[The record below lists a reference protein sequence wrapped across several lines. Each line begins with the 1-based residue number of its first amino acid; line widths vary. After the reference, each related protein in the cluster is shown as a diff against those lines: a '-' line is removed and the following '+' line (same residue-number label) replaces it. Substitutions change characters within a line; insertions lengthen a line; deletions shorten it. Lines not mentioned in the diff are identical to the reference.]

1 MFVPA
6 FFVIVQRFDEWRAA
20 RNQKAGRRLNRRGN
34 GIMELGLAG
43 KVALVT
49 GSSRGIGRGIAV
61 ALAQEGCDLV
71 LTGTDEAALKD
82 AASAVTAHGRKA
94 RTVAIDLRK
103 DAAPAALT
111 DAVKSAFG
119 RLDILVNNAGTTKR
133 GDFMTLTDADWAEG
147 YALKFFAHVRLS
159 RAAWPLL
166 KASGGSLV
174 SIGGTSGRVPTAG
187 FTIGSSVNA
196 AVAAFSKALADLG
209 KTDGVQVNC
218 IHPSYVDTERF
229 ARRVKADM
237 ERTGKSEA
245 EVREW
250 HRADIGTIRL
260 GTTDDV
266 GNLVAFIVSPRGRW
280 LHGATVDLD
289 GGEVKAF

>member
-1 MFVPA
+1 
-6 FFVIVQRFDEWRAA
+6 
-20 RNQKAGRRLNRRGN
+20 
-34 GIMELGLAG
+34 MELGLAG

-71 LTGTDEAALKD
+71 LTGTDEKALKD
-82 AASAVTAHGRKA
+82 AAAAVAAHGGDVK
-94 RTVAIDLRK
+94 TVALDLRK
-103 DAAPAALT
+103 EDAPGALIEAA
-111 DAVKSAFG
+111 KSTYG
-119 RLDILVNNAGTTKR
+119 RLDILVNNAGTAKR
-133 GDFMTLTDADWAEG
+133 GDFLTLTDADWADG
-147 YALKFFAHVRLS
+147 YALKFFAHVRLG

-166 KASGGSLV
+166 KESGGSLV
-174 SIGGTSGRVPTAG
+174 AIGGTSGRVPTAG

-266 GNLVAFIVSPRGRW
+266 ANLAAFIVSPRGRW

>member
-1 MFVPA
+1 
-6 FFVIVQRFDEWRAA
+6 
-20 RNQKAGRRLNRRGN
+20 
-34 GIMELGLAG
+34 MELGLSG

-71 LTGTDEAALKD
+71 LTGTDHAALMD
-82 AASAVTAHGRKA
+82 AAAAATAHGRKA
-94 RTVAIDLRK
+94 TAVAIDLRK
-103 DAAPAALT
+103 DIAPAALT
-111 DAVKSAFG
+111 EAALSAYG

-133 GDFMTLTDADWAEG
+133 GDFLTLTDADWQDG
-147 YALKFFAHVRLS
+147 YALKFFAHVRLA
-159 RAAWPLL
+159 RTAWPLL
-166 KASGGSLV
+166 KQSHGSLV
-174 SIGGTSGRVPTAG
+174 TIGGTSGRVPTAG

-196 AVAAFSKALADLG
+196 ACAAFSKALADLG

-250 HRADIGTIRL
+250 HRQDIGIVRL

-266 GNLVAFIVSPRGRW
+266 ANLVAFIVSPRGRW

>member
-1 MFVPA
+1 
-6 FFVIVQRFDEWRAA
+6 
-20 RNQKAGRRLNRRGN
+20 
-34 GIMELGLAG
+34 MELGLGG

-49 GSSRGIGRGIAV
+49 GSSRGIGRGIAA

-71 LTGTDEAALKD
+71 LTGTDETALND
-82 AASAVTAHGRKA
+82 AAAAVTTHGGDA
-94 RTVAIDLRK
+94 NTVAIDLRK
-103 DAAPAALT
+103 ETAAATLI
-111 DAVKSAFG
+111 DAVKTTYG
-119 RLDILVNNAGTTKR
+119 RLDILINNAGATKR
-133 GDFMTLTDADWAEG
+133 GDFLTLTDADWADG
-147 YALKFFAHVRLS
+147 YALKFFAHVRLA

-166 KASGGSLV
+166 KESGGSLI

-196 AVAAFSKALADLG
+196 AVAAFTKALADLG

-250 HRADIGTIRL
+250 HRQDIGTIRL
-260 GTTDDV
+260 GTVDDV
-266 GNLVAFIVSPRGRW
+266 ANLVAFMVSPRGRW

>member
-1 MFVPA
+1 VE
-6 FFVIVQRFDEWRAA
+6 I
-20 RNQKAGRRLNRRGN
+20 RLDGQ
-34 GIMELGLAG
+34 
-43 KVALVT
+43 VAIVT
-49 GSSRGIGRGIAV
+49 GAGAGIGRASAEV
-61 ALAQEGCDLV
+61 LAQAGASVVVSDRDVATAEETAAAIRAGGGQALGLGCDV
-71 LTGTDEAALKD
+71 TDE
-82 AASAVTAHGRKA
+82 G
-94 RTVAIDLRK
+94 
-103 DAAPAALT
+103 ALT
-111 DAVKSAFG
+111 ALVARAVGHFG

-133 GDFMTLTDADWAEG
+133 GDFLSLTDADWADG
-147 YALKFFAHVRLS
+147 YALKFFAHVRLA

-166 KASGGSLV
+166 KANGGSIV

-209 KTDGVQVNC
+209 KTHGVQVNC

-237 ERTGKSEA
+237 ERTGQSEA

-250 HRADIGTIRL
+250 HRNDIGIIRL

-266 GNLVAFIVSPRGRW
+266 AGLIAFMVSQRGRW
-280 LHGATVDLD
+280 LHGATISLD
-289 GGEVKAF
+289 GGEVRTL

>member
-1 MFVPA
+1 
-6 FFVIVQRFDEWRAA
+6 
-20 RNQKAGRRLNRRGN
+20 
-34 GIMELGLAG
+34 MELGLAG

-71 LTGTDEAALKD
+71 LTGTDQKALAETAA
-82 AASAVTAHGRKA
+82 AVEKHGRKA
-94 RTVAIDLRK
+94 KTVAIDLRQET
-103 DAAPAALT
+103 APAALL
-111 DAVKSAFG
+111 DAAKSAYG
-119 RLDILVNNAGTTKR
+119 RLDILINNAGATKR
-133 GDFMTLTDADWAEG
+133 GDFLTLTDADWAEG

-250 HRADIGTIRL
+250 HRADIDTIRL

-266 GNLVAFIVSPRGRW
+266 ANLVAFIVSPRGRW

>member
-1 MFVPA
+1 
-6 FFVIVQRFDEWRAA
+6 
-20 RNQKAGRRLNRRGN
+20 
-34 GIMELGLAG
+34 
-43 KVALVT
+43 VAV
-49 GSSRGIGRGIAV
+49 
-61 ALAQEGCDLV
+61 
-71 LTGTDEAALKD
+71 
-82 AASAVTAHGRKA
+82 HGRKA
-94 RTVAIDLRK
+94 KTVALDLRK
-103 DAAPAALT
+103 DTAPAALT
-111 DAVKSAFG
+111 DEVKSTYG

-187 FTIGSSVNA
+187 FAIGSSVNA

-266 GNLVAFIVSPRGRW
+266 ANLVAFIVSPRGRW

>member
-1 MFVPA
+1 
-6 FFVIVQRFDEWRAA
+6 
-20 RNQKAGRRLNRRGN
+20 
-34 GIMELGLAG
+34 MELGLAG

-71 LTGTDEAALKD
+71 LTGTDEKALAGAA
-82 AASAVTAHGRKA
+82 AAVIAHGRKA
-94 RTVAIDLRK
+94 KTVAIDLRK
-103 DAAPAALT
+103 EDAPAALT
-111 DAVKSAFG
+111 DAVKSAYG

-133 GDFMTLTDADWAEG
+133 GDFMTLTDADWTEG

-166 KASGGSLV
+166 KASRGSLV

-196 AVAAFSKALADLG
+196 AVAAFTKALADLG

-250 HRADIGTIRL
+250 HRQDIGIIRL

-266 GNLVAFIVSPRGRW
+266 ANLIAFIVSPRGRW

>member
-1 MFVPA
+1 
-6 FFVIVQRFDEWRAA
+6 
-20 RNQKAGRRLNRRGN
+20 
-34 GIMELGLAG
+34 MELGLAG

-49 GSSRGIGRGIAV
+49 GSSRGIGRGIA
-61 ALAQEGCDLV
+61 ATLAQEGCDLV
-71 LTGTDEAALKD
+71 LTGTDQKALAEAA
-82 AASAVTAHGRKA
+82 AVVEKHGRKA
-94 RTVAIDLRK
+94 KTVAIDLRK
-103 DAAPAALT
+103 DDAPAQLL
-111 DAVKSAFG
+111 DAAKSAYG

-133 GDFMTLTDADWAEG
+133 GDFMTLTDADWADG
-147 YALKFFAHVRLS
+147 YALKLFAHVRLV

-166 KASGGSLV
+166 KANGGSLV

-266 GNLVAFIVSPRGRW
+266 ANLVAFIVSPRGRW